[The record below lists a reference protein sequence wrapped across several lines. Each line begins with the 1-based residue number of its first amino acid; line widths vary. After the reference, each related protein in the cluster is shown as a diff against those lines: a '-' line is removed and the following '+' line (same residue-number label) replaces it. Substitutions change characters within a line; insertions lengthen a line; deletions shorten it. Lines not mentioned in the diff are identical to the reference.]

1 LPPLFFVTCASSHTY
16 NKSGGKP
23 AFLTASIPGCMSNR
37 EVIPQLTP
45 FLTRLRPPSI
55 IVCEVISP
63 GTFRPQLFQHNQLLR
78 AAAGFLSAAQ
88 IETEG
93 AKVSSDDLDKSL
105 REEVE
110 AYISR
115 RLGSMQEEIFRLQSE
130 LNESFTRL
138 VERSTGESMSDTSVA
153 STIAEHLRAAHE
165 RGVEQAAA
173 ESSKAKASS
182 DLAIIKAAVEEI
194 HEQHSQAE
202 ILSTLVNRASS
213 FAPRVAFFIVR
224 NEQAIGWRARGLEGS
239 VGDEAVR
246 EISLPLAAETVL
258 GDVAHSRTSWS
269 GTPGSKSENHLLLNR
284 LGGDPPERI
293 VAVPLVVRDKT
304 VAVLYADSAAL
315 DSDALNLEALETLV
329 RVASMAVEL
338 LSTGRAPAKTAPR
351 KEAAAPAAVA
361 EEARAEPREM
371 QAESPAPAAAEAEAG
386 YAPHIER
393 GAEPISAETA
403 QPEME
408 RVTDEPAPVAEIVA
422 EPAPAEPPAPQSSPS
437 VAGQYAAPLGTARR
451 WGSSDA
457 DLPVE
462 VGEDEKRLHNDARRF
477 ARLLVSEIKLY
488 NEQKVKDGRSEGNIY
503 DRLREDIDRSRQ
515 MYDKRVAPPVAAR
528 YDYFHQELVNT
539 LAEGDSGK
547 LGASYPG
554 EMVSA

>member
-1 LPPLFFVTCASSHTY
+1 MLPA
-16 NKSGGKP
+16 N
-23 AFLTASIPGCMSNR
+23 AF
-37 EVIPQLTP
+37 
-45 FLTRLRPPSI
+45 
-55 IVCEVISP
+55 
-63 GTFRPQLFQHNQLLR
+63 
-78 AAAGFLSAAQ
+78 
-88 IETEG
+88 ETEG

-182 DLAIIKAAVEEI
+182 DLAIIKSAVEEI

-202 ILSTLVNRASS
+202 ILNTLVNRASS

-246 EISLPLAAETVL
+246 EINLPLAAETVL

-293 VAVPLVVRDKT
+293 VAVPLVVREKT

-338 LSTGRAPAKTAPR
+338 LSTARAPAKATAPA
-351 KEAAAPAAVA
+351 EAAAPTPSEA
-361 EEARAEPREM
+361 EVQAEPAGEL
-371 QAESPAPAAAEAEAG
+371 AHEDAPVAAEPEAG
-386 YAPHIER
+386 YVPHIER
-393 GAEPISAETA
+393 EAEPAEQITEA
-403 QPEME
+403 PAPPEME
-408 RVTDEPAPVAEIVA
+408 RVTDEPTPVAA
-422 EPAPAEPPAPQSSPS
+422 EPLTQSVQEEPASS
-437 VAGQYAAPLGTARR
+437 AKTGQYAAPLGTARR
-451 WGSSDA
+451 WGNSDA

-462 VGEDEKRLHNDARRF
+462 VGDEEKRLHNDARRF

-488 NEQKVKDGRSEGNIY
+488 NEQKVKDGRSGGDIY

-528 YDYFHQELVNT
+528 YDYFHQELVKT
-539 LAEGDSGK
+539 LAEGDPGK

>member
-1 LPPLFFVTCASSHTY
+1 
-16 NKSGGKP
+16 
-23 AFLTASIPGCMSNR
+23 
-37 EVIPQLTP
+37 
-45 FLTRLRPPSI
+45 
-55 IVCEVISP
+55 
-63 GTFRPQLFQHNQLLR
+63 
-78 AAAGFLSAAQ
+78 
-88 IETEG
+88 
-93 AKVSSDDLDKSL
+93 VSSDDLDKSL

-138 VERSTGESMSDTSVA
+138 VERSMGESMADTSVA

-182 DLAIIKAAVEEI
+182 DLAIIKSAVEEI

-202 ILSTLVNRASS
+202 ILNTLVNRSSS

-246 EISLPLAAETVL
+246 EIKLPLGADTVL
-258 GDVAHSRTSWS
+258 GDVAQSRTSWS

-284 LGGDPPERI
+284 LGGDPPERM
-293 VAVPLVVRDKT
+293 VAVPLVVREKT

-338 LSTGRAPAKTAPR
+338 LSTARARAKAAPR
-351 KEAAAPAAVA
+351 TEAAAPAAVA
-361 EEARAEPREM
+361 EEAPAEPEGMQSEM
-371 QAESPAPAAAEAEAG
+371 AQDLAPAAAEPEEG
-386 YAPHIER
+386 YAPLIER
-393 GAEPISAETA
+393 EAEPAEQISETVA

-408 RVTDEPAPVAEIVA
+408 RIIDEPAPMAAEPVAQTTVHEEPA
-422 EPAPAEPPAPQSSPS
+422 SPPAPADS
-437 VAGQYAAPLGTARR
+437 GQYAAPLGAARR

-462 VGEDEKRLHNDARRF
+462 VDEDEKRLHNDARRF

-488 NEQKVKDGRSEGNIY
+488 NEQKVKDGRSEGDIY

-515 MYDKRVAPPVAAR
+515 MYDRRVAPPVAAR
-528 YDYFHQELVNT
+528 YDYFHQELVKT
-539 LAEGDSGK
+539 LAEGDPGK

>member
-1 LPPLFFVTCASSHTY
+1 
-16 NKSGGKP
+16 
-23 AFLTASIPGCMSNR
+23 M
-37 EVIPQLTP
+37 
-45 FLTRLRPPSI
+45 
-55 IVCEVISP
+55 
-63 GTFRPQLFQHNQLLR
+63 
-78 AAAGFLSAAQ
+78 
-88 IETEG
+88 EG

-110 AYISR
+110 AYVSR

-165 RGVEQAAA
+165 RGIEQAAA

-182 DLAIIKAAVEEI
+182 DLAIIKSAVEEI

-202 ILSTLVNRASS
+202 ILNTLVNRASS
-213 FAPRVAFFIVR
+213 FAPRVVFFIVR

-239 VGDEAVR
+239 VGDEAAR
-246 EISLPLAAETVL
+246 EISLALNAETVL
-258 GDVAHSRTSWS
+258 GDVAQSRTSWS

-284 LGGDPPERI
+284 LGGEPPERL
-293 VAVPLVVRDKT
+293 VAVPLVVREKT
-304 VAVLYADSAAL
+304 VAILYADCAQL

-338 LSTGRAPAKTAPR
+338 LSTARAPAK
-351 KEAAAPAAVA
+351 APARVEVAPATAAV
-361 EEARAEPREM
+361 EEPAPSPEPEPATTTAEPPPQEYTAQVEPEEQRE
-371 QAESPAPAAAEAEAG
+371 AESLVTPVVDESAG
-386 YAPHIER
+386 TEF
-393 GAEPISAETA
+393 
-403 QPEME
+403 E
-408 RVTDEPAPVAEIVA
+408 RVTDEPEAVAPEPVPEPQAELQTAPPAAPVG
-422 EPAPAEPPAPQSSPS
+422 S
-437 VAGQYAAPLGTARR
+437 QYAAPLGTARR

-457 DLPVE
+457 DLPIE
-462 VGEDEKRLHNDARRF
+462 VNEDERRFHNDARRF

-488 NEQKVKDGRSEGNIY
+488 NEQKVKEGRSDGNIY
-503 DRLREDIDRSRQ
+503 DRLRDDIDRSRQ

-539 LAEGDSGK
+539 LAGGDAAK

>member
-1 LPPLFFVTCASSHTY
+1 
-16 NKSGGKP
+16 
-23 AFLTASIPGCMSNR
+23 M
-37 EVIPQLTP
+37 
-45 FLTRLRPPSI
+45 
-55 IVCEVISP
+55 
-63 GTFRPQLFQHNQLLR
+63 
-78 AAAGFLSAAQ
+78 
-88 IETEG
+88 
-93 AKVSSDDLDKSL
+93 SSDDLDKSL

-138 VERSTGESMSDTSVA
+138 VERSTGESMSDTSVV

-182 DLAIIKAAVEEI
+182 DLAIIKSAVEEI

-202 ILSTLVNRASS
+202 ILNTLVNRASS
-213 FAPRVAFFIVR
+213 FAPRIAFFIVR
-224 NEQAIGWRARGLEGS
+224 NENAIGWRARGLEGS

-246 EISLPLAAETVL
+246 EINLPLTADTVL
-258 GDVAHSRTSWS
+258 GDVAQSRTSWS
-269 GTPGSKSENHLLLNR
+269 GTPGSRSENHLLLNR

-293 VAVPLVVRDKT
+293 VAVPLVVREKT
-304 VAVLYADSAAL
+304 VAVLYADSAAM

-338 LSTGRAPAKTAPR
+338 LSAGRAAKPAART
-351 KEAAAPAAVA
+351 EAAAPAPA
-361 EEARAEPREM
+361 EEQRDAPAPEPAMAEAPQQYEPQVERAPEPEAEPVSET
-371 QAESPAPAAAEAEAG
+371 AAE
-386 YAPHIER
+386 
-393 GAEPISAETA
+393 
-403 QPEME
+403 PEME
-408 RVTDEPAPVAEIVA
+408 RVTDEPAGSVSPAAEPVAETYEVQ
-422 EPAPAEPPAPQSSPS
+422 PAEPSEPAVSN
-437 VAGQYAAPLGTARR
+437 QYAAPLGTSRR
-451 WGSSDA
+451 WGNTDA

-462 VGEDEKRLHNDARRF
+462 VGEDERRLHNDARRF

-488 NEQKVKDGRSEGNIY
+488 NEQKVKEGRSEGDIY

-547 LGASYPG
+547 LGSSYPG

>member
-1 LPPLFFVTCASSHTY
+1 
-16 NKSGGKP
+16 
-23 AFLTASIPGCMSNR
+23 
-37 EVIPQLTP
+37 
-45 FLTRLRPPSI
+45 
-55 IVCEVISP
+55 
-63 GTFRPQLFQHNQLLR
+63 
-78 AAAGFLSAAQ
+78 
-88 IETEG
+88 
-93 AKVSSDDLDKSL
+93 VSSDDLDKSL

-202 ILSTLVNRASS
+202 ILNTLVNRSSS

-224 NEQAIGWRARGLEGS
+224 NDNAIGWRARGLEGS

-246 EISLPLAAETVL
+246 EISLALSAETVL

-293 VAVPLVVRDKT
+293 VAVPLVVREKT
-304 VAVLYADSAAL
+304 VAILYADSAAL

-338 LSTGRAPAKTAPR
+338 LSTARAPAKAPGR
-351 KEAAAPAAVA
+351 GEAAPADVRQEAPAEEEREPAPELAPQEYTPHIEPEAEPVVEPEPEPVATPVAEEAAAP
-361 EEARAEPREM
+361 EF
-371 QAESPAPAAAEAEAG
+371 
-386 YAPHIER
+386 
-393 GAEPISAETA
+393 
-403 QPEME
+403 E
-408 RVTDEPAPVAEIVA
+408 RVTDEPAPPAETVAE
-422 EPAPAEPPAPQSSPS
+422 APAEPQAATPPSSAAS
-437 VAGQYAAPLGTARR
+437 SQYAAPLGTARR
-451 WGSSDA
+451 WGGSDA
-457 DLPVE
+457 DLPIE
-462 VGEDEKRLHNDARRF
+462 VNEDERRLHNDARRF

-488 NEQKVKDGRSEGNIY
+488 NEQKVKEGRSDGNIY

-547 LGASYPG
+547 LGSSYPG

>member
-1 LPPLFFVTCASSHTY
+1 
-16 NKSGGKP
+16 
-23 AFLTASIPGCMSNR
+23 M
-37 EVIPQLTP
+37 
-45 FLTRLRPPSI
+45 
-55 IVCEVISP
+55 
-63 GTFRPQLFQHNQLLR
+63 
-78 AAAGFLSAAQ
+78 
-88 IETEG
+88 
-93 AKVSSDDLDKSL
+93 SSDDLDTSL

-115 RLGSMQEEIFRLQSE
+115 RLGAMQEEVFRLQSE

-138 VERSTGESMSDTSVA
+138 VERSTSDTMSDTSVA
-153 STIAEHLRAAHE
+153 VTIAEHLRAAHE
-165 RGVEQAAA
+165 RGIEQAAA

-182 DLAIIKAAVEEI
+182 DLAIIKSAVEEL
-194 HEQHSQAE
+194 HGQHSQAE
-202 ILSTLVNRASS
+202 ILNTLVNRASS
-213 FAPRVAFFIVR
+213 FAPRVAFFVIR

-239 VGDEAVR
+239 VGDDMVR
-246 EISLPLAAETVL
+246 EIALPLSADTVL

-293 VAVPLVVRDKT
+293 VAVPMVVRDKS

-338 LSTGRAPAKTAPR
+338 LSMARAAPTKQPAPAEASPAYEQPAAPSTA
-351 KEAAAPAAVA
+351 EAPQEGYTPYVEHATEAELVAEPIPEPISVEPEPAQEPAAPAAS
-361 EEARAEPREM
+361 E
-371 QAESPAPAAAEAEAG
+371 
-386 YAPHIER
+386 HIE
-393 GAEPISAETA
+393 APSPHTSPEPLG
-403 QPEME
+403 
-408 RVTDEPAPVAEIVA
+408 
-422 EPAPAEPPAPQSSPS
+422 S
-437 VAGQYAAPLGTARR
+437 VPGEYAAPLGTARR
-451 WGSSDA
+451 WGSSDS
-457 DLPVE
+457 DLPIE

-488 NEQKVKDGRSEGNIY
+488 NEQKVKDGRSQSNIY
-503 DRLREDIDRSRQ
+503 DHLRDDIDRSRQ

-539 LAEGDSGK
+539 LAEGDPSK

-554 EMVSA
+554 AMVSA

>member
-1 LPPLFFVTCASSHTY
+1 
-16 NKSGGKP
+16 
-23 AFLTASIPGCMSNR
+23 M
-37 EVIPQLTP
+37 
-45 FLTRLRPPSI
+45 
-55 IVCEVISP
+55 
-63 GTFRPQLFQHNQLLR
+63 
-78 AAAGFLSAAQ
+78 
-88 IETEG
+88 
-93 AKVSSDDLDKSL
+93 SSDDLDKSL

-165 RGVEQAAA
+165 RGIEQAAA

-202 ILSTLVNRASS
+202 ILNTLVNRASS

-246 EISLPLAAETVL
+246 EINLPLAAETVL
-258 GDVAHSRTSWS
+258 GDVAQSRTSWS

-284 LGGDPPERI
+284 LGGDPPERL

-338 LSTGRAPAKTAPR
+338 LSTARPGAKTAPR
-351 KEAAAPAAVA
+351 AEAAAPVAVA
-361 EEARAEPREM
+361 EEAPAEPRDLQDE
-371 QAESPAPAAAEAEAG
+371 APIPVAAEPEAE

-393 GAEPISAETA
+393 DEEAAEHISAQPA

-408 RVTDEPAPVAEIVA
+408 RVTDEPAPAAEVVA
-422 EPAPAEPPAPQSSPS
+422 EPTPVEPPAPQSEPS
-437 VAGQYAAPLGTARR
+437 TAGQYAAPLGTARR

-462 VGEDEKRLHNDARRF
+462 VGEEEKRLHNDARRF

-488 NEQKVKDGRSEGNIY
+488 NEQKVKDGRSEGDIY

-528 YDYFHQELVNT
+528 YDYFHQELVST
-539 LAEGDSGK
+539 LAEGDSAK

>member
-1 LPPLFFVTCASSHTY
+1 
-16 NKSGGKP
+16 
-23 AFLTASIPGCMSNR
+23 M
-37 EVIPQLTP
+37 
-45 FLTRLRPPSI
+45 
-55 IVCEVISP
+55 
-63 GTFRPQLFQHNQLLR
+63 
-78 AAAGFLSAAQ
+78 
-88 IETEG
+88 
-93 AKVSSDDLDKSL
+93 SSDDLDKSL

-202 ILSTLVNRASS
+202 ILNTLVNRSSS

-224 NEQAIGWRARGLEGS
+224 NDNAIGWRARGLEGS

-246 EISLPLAAETVL
+246 EISLALSAETVL

-293 VAVPLVVRDKT
+293 VAVPLVVREKT
-304 VAVLYADSAAL
+304 VAILYADSAAL

-338 LSTGRAPAKTAPR
+338 LSTARAPAKATGAAPAEVR
-351 KEAAAPAAVA
+351 QEAPAEEEREPTSESAPQEYAPHVEREAEPEIEPEPEPVATPVAEQAAAP
-361 EEARAEPREM
+361 EF
-371 QAESPAPAAAEAEAG
+371 
-386 YAPHIER
+386 
-393 GAEPISAETA
+393 
-403 QPEME
+403 E
-408 RVTDEPAPVAEIVA
+408 RVTDEPAPAAETVAE
-422 EPAPAEPPAPQSSPS
+422 APAEPQAAMPPSSAASSP
-437 VAGQYAAPLGTARR
+437 YAAPLGTARR
-451 WGSSDA
+451 WGGSDA
-457 DLPVE
+457 DLPIE
-462 VGEDEKRLHNDARRF
+462 VNEDERRLHNDARRF

-488 NEQKVKDGRSEGNIY
+488 NEQKVKEGRSDGNIY

-547 LGASYPG
+547 LGSSYPG

>member
-1 LPPLFFVTCASSHTY
+1 
-16 NKSGGKP
+16 
-23 AFLTASIPGCMSNR
+23 M
-37 EVIPQLTP
+37 
-45 FLTRLRPPSI
+45 
-55 IVCEVISP
+55 
-63 GTFRPQLFQHNQLLR
+63 
-78 AAAGFLSAAQ
+78 
-88 IETEG
+88 
-93 AKVSSDDLDKSL
+93 SSDDLDKSL

-110 AYISR
+110 AYINR
-115 RLGSMQEEIFRLQSE
+115 RLGSMQEAISRLQSE

-138 VERSTGESMSDTSVA
+138 VERSTGESMSDTSVV

-165 RGVEQAAA
+165 RGVEQAVA

-182 DLAIIKAAVEEI
+182 DLAIIKAAVEEM

-224 NEQAIGWRARGLEGS
+224 NEQAVGWRARGLEGS

-246 EISLPLAAETVL
+246 EINLPLTADTVL
-258 GDVAHSRTSWS
+258 GDVAQSRTSWS

-293 VAVPLVVRDKT
+293 VAVPLVIREKT

-315 DSDALNLEALETLV
+315 DSDALNLEALETLS

-338 LSTGRAPAKTAPR
+338 LSAGRATAKAAPR
-351 KEAAAPAAVA
+351 TEATAPAAVEAEAPAEQAPMEAA
-361 EEARAEPREM
+361 EEAATVTEEP
-371 QAESPAPAAAEAEAG
+371 EAG

-393 GAEPISAETA
+393 GEEPAPEETLEA
-403 QPEME
+403 APELE
-408 RVTDEPAPVAEIVA
+408 RVTDEPPAAETVAEPPAYA
-422 EPAPAEPPAPQSSPS
+422 EPAPPAPVPS
-437 VAGQYAAPLGTARR
+437 QYAAPLGTARR
-451 WGSSDA
+451 WGGSDA
-457 DLPVE
+457 DLPIE
-462 VGEDEKRLHNDARRF
+462 VSEDERRLHNDARRF

-488 NEQKVKDGRSEGNIY
+488 NEQKVKDGRSDGNIY

-554 EMVSA
+554 EMVSAST